1 MTRYV
6 ILILAFFLYA
16 CNSNKNTTT
25 DEDEDSGPFNYTR
38 FSNAFTAA
46 STPYQLTDSTV
57 YNNKDTVT
65 LKTLIL
71 SGFAP
76 DTVTAKFLGN
86 GNIKYYRQAKISAPN
101 GETYFVIR
109 AEAGKKKSALVAV
122 FDNEKFTT
130 SFPFLLADT
139 DPKTSHVST
148 IDNSFL
154 MSRIVTRKL
163 PQDVVDETKDVYA
176 YNKDL
181 KQFSLI
187 MIDEM
192 GDRPSEMI
200 NPIDTLPRTHKWAGD
215 YVKNKNNIVSVRDG
229 RYENEIRFFIHINK
243 NEGNCIGEIKG
254 TALISSS
261 VTAVYRV
268 GGDPCVLELRF
279 TGNSVAL
286 KELDGCGNHRGL
298 NCPFEGSFPKK
309 KQQKTSS
316 SETGSKSANK

>member
-6 ILILAFFLYA
+6 ILILAFFIYA

-25 DEDEDSGPFNYTR
+25 DEDEDTGPFNYTR
-38 FSNAFTAA
+38 FTNAFTEA
-46 STPYQLTDSTV
+46 STPYQLTDSNL

-65 LKTLIL
+65 LKTLSL
-71 SGFAP
+71 SGFTP
-76 DTVTAKFLGN
+76 DSVTTRFLGN
-86 GNIKYYRQAKISAPN
+86 QNIKYYRQAKISAPN

-109 AEAGKKKSALVAV
+109 GEAGKKKSALVAV
-122 FDNEKFTT
+122 FDNGKFTA

-148 IDNSFL
+148 IDNSFSI
-154 MSRIVTRKL
+154 SRIVTRKL
-163 PQDVVDETKDVYA
+163 PHDIIDETKDVYA

-187 MIDEM
+187 MIDQM

-200 NPIDTLPRTHKWAGD
+200 NPIDTLPRSHKWAGD
-215 YVKNKNNIVSVRDG
+215 YLKNKNNIVSVRDG

-243 NEGNCIGEIKG
+243 NESGCIGEVKG

-261 VTAVYRV
+261 VTAVYRE

-286 KELDGCGNHRGL
+286 KELEGCGNHRGL
-298 NCPFEGSFPKK
+298 NCPFEGNFTKK
-309 KQQKTSS
+309 KQPKTLS
-316 SETGSKSANK
+316 SESGNKGINR